1 MRRWTLALI
10 VAGLSALAGVAPAC
24 AQVRV
29 VDDSGATITLAQPA
43 RRIVSLAPHLTEQL
57 FAVGAGERVVGTT
70 DFADWPEAARRI
82 PRVGRAHSVDLE
94 RVAALQPDLILIWG
108 TGFPPATQQ
117 ALRRLGV
124 PLFISEPG
132 ALDSIATSL
141 ERLGKLAGGD
151 GERAAADFRARIAAL
166 RAQYA
171 GRPPLRVFYQVWTQ
185 PLMTLSGKHVI
196 SEGLRVCGAHNIFE
210 ALDPIAPQVALEAVI
225 AADPDAIVTAE
236 AGGKP
241 SSALDLWRK
250 QRALRAVQHDAL
262 ITLDADQ
269 INRHGPRLADELG
282 RLCTALER
290 VRGRR

>member
-1 MRRWTLALI
+1 MKRRVAALLLAGGVTLA
-10 VAGLSALAGVAPAC
+10 AASTASATVS
-24 AQVRV
+24 V
-29 VDDSGATITLAQPA
+29 VDDSGATIVLARPA
-43 RRIVSLAPHLTEQL
+43 QRIVSLAPHLTEQL
-57 FAVGAGERVVGTT
+57 FAVGSGARIVGTT
-70 DFADWPEAARRI
+70 EFADWPEAARRI

-94 RVAALQPDLILIWG
+94 RVAALRPDLILIWG

-124 PLFISEPG
+124 PLFVSEPG

-141 ERLGKLAGGD
+141 ERLGTLTGGD
-151 GERAAADFRARIAAL
+151 GAGAAAAFRARIDAL
-166 RAQYA
+166 HAQHA
-171 GRPPLRVFYQVWTQ
+171 QRPPVRVFYQVWSQ

-196 SEGLRVCGAHNIFE
+196 SEGLRVCGARNVFE
-210 ALDPIAPQVALEAVI
+210 DLQPIAPQVALEAVI

-241 SSALDLWRK
+241 SRAFEAWRK
-250 QRALRAVQHDAL
+250 QGTLRAVQHDAL

-282 RLCTALER
+282 RLCAALER
-290 VRGRR
+290 VRSRR